1 MTRII
6 LNVDDYR
13 PSRYARTKVLQQ
25 ANFTVLEA
33 STGQEAL
40 QMVSEQKPAL
50 ILLDVNLPDISG
62 FEICRLIKSDPK
74 TRHTPV
80 LHISA
85 SSVQSSQQ
93 VHGLDAGADS
103 YLVEPV
109 DAGVLI
115 ATVKAFLR
123 TSEAENALRRSN
135 EELAWFSNRVAHDLN
150 EPLRTVTAHVEMLG
164 RKFPS
169 EEASQSVKFVLDA
182 ARRMGAFINNLLSY
196 SQVSHVDRESV
207 MLDCEASLNRA
218 LVTLEDAILSSG
230 AKVTHDP
237 LPTIQSD
244 PALEYVFQNLISNA
258 IKYRRVT
265 VAPVIHISVCRD
277 GDLWKFSIV
286 DNGIGIDPEY
296 QTDIFK
302 AFRRLHGTDVPGN
315 GLGLALTQKL
325 VERQGGSVWVESTLG
340 SGSAFHFTVPCAAD
354 GEQLGVG
361 QA

>member
-33 STGQEAL
+33 STGKAAL
-40 QMVSEQKPAL
+40 ELISEQKPAL

-74 TRHTPV
+74 TKHTPV

-85 SSVQSSQQ
+85 SSVQSSHQ

-123 TSEAENALRRSN
+123 TSEAEKALRRSN

-150 EPLRTVTAHVEMLG
+150 EPLRTITAHVEMLG

-169 EEASQSVKFVLDA
+169 EEASQSVKFVLEA
-182 ARRMGAFINNLLSY
+182 TRRMGAFIDNLLSY
-196 SQVSHVDRESV
+196 SQVSYVDRESV

-218 LVTLEDAILSSG
+218 LITLEEAIVSSS
-230 AKVTHDP
+230 ARVTHDP
-237 LPTIQSD
+237 LPTIKSD

-258 IKYRRVT
+258 IKYRRET
-265 VAPVIHISVCRD
+265 VAPVIHISACRR
-277 GDLWKFSIV
+277 GDFWQFSIE
-286 DNGIGIDPEY
+286 DNGIGIEPKY
-296 QTDIFK
+296 QTEIFK
-302 AFRRLHGTDVPGN
+302 AFRRLHGTSVPGN
-315 GLGLALTQKL
+315 GLGLALTQRL
-325 VERQGGSVWVESTLG
+325 VERQGGSVWVESTLE
-340 SGSAFHFTVPCAAD
+340 SGSVFHFLVPCAD
-354 GEQLGVG
+354 GEEQPGVG